1 MKLTAEEER
10 EIENIRDLMES
21 ETTYV
26 PIVYKDWLDFLLR
39 KRQHNECSNTNCEG
53 YEGTEEETVCPKC
66 GSELFKLITV

>member
-39 KRQHNECSNTNCEG
+39 NQIYFRPPVPPS
-53 YEGTEEETVCPKC
+53 
-66 GSELFKLITV
+66 GSIP